1 MDALTNWIAENPVV
15 TTWITIISLVGVVIT
30 IIALILQIKDKK
42 KRAIYYTINSTVL
55 VDNEV
60 SRIDGIKIL
69 FHDKEIETVV
79 VSKIKLWNGGNEI
92 LETSDFYPSYELS
105 IKVPQNE
112 KILAAIVNEETDE
125 TCKVNVQNSTQV
137 ENVRRIDFYCLE
149 PRQGATITIYHT
161 NIDEKG
167 TEVIGKIKGGKVLNR
182 SVEMIIENGEMCMA
196 TGSHK
201 IYFGG
206 LVRPYIRLA
215 RNFSEMFGISV
226 VKTKK
231 KKK

>member
-1 MDALTNWIAENPVV
+1 MEALTNLIAENPVV
-15 TTWITIISLVGVVIT
+15 TTWVTIISLVGVAIT

-42 KRAIYYTINSTVL
+42 KKAIYYTIDSTVL

-112 KILAAIVNEETDE
+112 KILAAVVNEETDE
-125 TCKVNVQNSTQV
+125 ACKVNVQNSTQ
-137 ENVRRIDFYCLE
+137 NIRMIDFYCLE
-149 PRQGATITIYHT
+149 PRQGATITVYHT
-161 NIDEKG
+161 NTDEKV

-182 SVEMIIENGEMCMA
+182 SVEMIIEDGEMCMA
-196 TGSHK
+196 TGSYK

-206 LVRPYIRLA
+206 FLRPYIRLT
-215 RNFSEMFGISV
+215 RNFPKMFGISIV
-226 VKTKK
+226 KK
-231 KKK
+231 KKKKK

>member
-1 MDALTNWIAENPVV
+1 MEALTNLIAENPVV
-15 TTWITIISLVGVVIT
+15 TTWVTIISLVGVAIT

-42 KRAIYYTINSTVL
+42 KKAIYYTIDSTVL

-112 KILAAIVNEETDE
+112 KILAAVVNEETDE
-125 TCKVNVQNSTQV
+125 ACKVNVQNSTQ
-137 ENVRRIDFYCLE
+137 NIRMIDFYCLE
-149 PRQGATITIYHT
+149 PRQGATITVYHT
-161 NIDEKG
+161 NTDEKV

-182 SVEMIIENGEMCMA
+182 SVEMIIEDGEMCMA
-196 TGSHK
+196 TGSYK

-206 LVRPYIRLA
+206 FLRPYIRLA
-215 RNFSEMFGISV
+215 RNFPKMFGISIV
-226 VKTKK
+226 KK
-231 KKK
+231 KKKKK